1 MGDESE
7 GGAWD
12 NRTSTWDALSSAEQK
27 QLAALGLTEA
37 VATEEQLKK
46 FIAARPPKEKK
57 KKVGTL
63 CPTPHM
69 STTFNAP
76 SHVHRWSNPK
86 R

>member
-1 MGDESE
+1 MGDESD
-7 GGAWD
+7 GGAGLA
-12 NRTSTWDALSSAEQK
+12 TWDALSSAEQK
-27 QLAALGLTEA
+27 QLSALGLTEA

-46 FIAARPPKEKK
+46 FIAARPPEEKK
-57 KKVGTL
+57 PAKKVGTL

-76 SHVHRWSNPK
+76 SHRWSNQE